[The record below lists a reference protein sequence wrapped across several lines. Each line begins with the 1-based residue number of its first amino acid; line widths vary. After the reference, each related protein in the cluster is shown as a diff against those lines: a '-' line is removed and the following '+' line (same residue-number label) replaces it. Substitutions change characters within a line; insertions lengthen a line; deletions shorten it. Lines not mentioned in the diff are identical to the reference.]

1 MEQIATLE
9 TQIKEFNKMVDR
21 SQTSINHLKTFSAI
35 CQSYPITSADLAIKM
50 DLKNSTL
57 NRLLHSL
64 AENSRGQT
72 EAAELIEIEMDAKD
86 RRSQTTK
93 HLKTFTRNLPVVKP
107 NHKRRPRKKMFGN
120 STLNR

>member
-1 MEQIATLE
+1 MKYSKRIEMEQIATLE

-86 RRSQTTK
+86 KRQ
-93 HLKTFTRNLPVVKP
+93 RNINLTPKG
-107 NHKRRPRKKMFGN
+107 KSLMDKMFGAKK
-120 STLNR
+120 

>member
-1 MEQIATLE
+1 MKYSKRIEMEQIATLE

-72 EAAELIEIEMDAKD
+72 EAAELIEIEMDVKD
-86 RRSQTTK
+86 KRQ
-93 HLKTFTRNLPVVKP
+93 RNINLTPKG
-107 NHKRRPRKKMFGN
+107 KSLMKKMFGAKK
-120 STLNR
+120 

>member
-50 DLKNSTL
+50 DLQKSTL

-64 AENSRGQT
+64 AKKSRGQT

-86 RRSQTTK
+86 KRQ
-93 HLKTFTRNLPVVKP
+93 RNINLTSKG
-107 NHKRRPRKKMFGN
+107 KSLMDKMFGGKK
-120 STLNR
+120 